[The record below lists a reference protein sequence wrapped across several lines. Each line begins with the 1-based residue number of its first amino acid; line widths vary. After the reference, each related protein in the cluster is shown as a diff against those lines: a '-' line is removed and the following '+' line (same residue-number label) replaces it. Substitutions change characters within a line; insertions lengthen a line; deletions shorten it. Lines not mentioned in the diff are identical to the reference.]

1 MQEWGRSSLALVDVR
16 EETKRLSD
24 ELEQLRLAGG
34 GGGGSGRSRG
44 GSNKPVELGSETME
58 QLLRGVEE
66 KVGFFVT
73 CCLLRTAVCSDAAA
87 CAFVGFWCIF
97 ALSSSCAPSAASPC
111 CTLWM
116 FLKEMRGPPKN
127 SFWVLRVVCFVHF
140 EV

>member
-66 KVGFFVT
+66 KVGFFV
-73 CCLLRTAVCSDAAA
+73 LV
-87 CAFVGFWCIF
+87 VYY
-97 ALSSSCAPSAASPC
+97 ALQSAA
-111 CTLWM
+111 T
-116 FLKEMRGPPKN
+116 PPRAR
-127 SFWVLRVVCFVHF
+127 SSAFGVYLLSLAVAPLARRRLAARFGF
-140 EV
+140 F